1 MASAAPIQT
10 NFNGGELS
18 PTIEGRVDI
27 NKYTNGC
34 YQMRNFIPLVQGPAR
49 RRSGTRFV
57 AEIKNSANRSW
68 LVQFQFSDDIA
79 FTLEFGD
86 QYLRFYTNHGQLQT
100 GVVPAYNGAT
110 AYVVG
115 DLVAQGG
122 VNYYCKAPTTGN
134 APPNA
139 TYWYPLSGTIY
150 EIPTPYTAADLTKS
164 DGTFRLWME
173 QSGDVIYITHPSH
186 PTRKLT
192 RLSNTKW
199 TLTVV
204 DFKGGPFIGVDPDE
218 TRTVYASAATG
229 TGITITASTAIFTAN
244 HVGSLFLIEAK
255 LADAVPQWEVGKS
268 IAGSGIERRSDGNV
282 YSALGAGTTG
292 TIKPTHL
299 EGSRYDGDTGVQWQ
313 YLHSGYGIVRI
324 TGIGGGGT
332 TATADVVSRLPSQA
346 VGAGNPTTRW
356 SFAEFS
362 ADRGYPSHVTF
373 FRERLVLLRNTQAW
387 MSVVAD
393 FENFANRDGAEVTS
407 DMAISIN
414 IASEQ
419 INDVAWVAPS
429 QKLLVGTVGNEFAI
443 GELATSDPLG
453 PANIQAQAQTA
464 HGSRQVRP
472 IRVNDSN
479 LFVQKSGRK
488 LREIRFTFESEGY
501 ATTDLTVLADHVTK
515 GQIVQM
521 AYQQEPHSIVWC
533 AMNNGELVGFTFNR
547 EQDVLGWHPHPIG
560 GTGVFVESVACIPS
574 PDGARDELWMIVRRT
589 INGQTKRYV
598 EYMERDWIQV
608 EGMVIQDAFFVD
620 SGLSYNGAP
629 ATTISGLSHLVGQ
642 TVQVL
647 ADGSTHPDCLVNG
660 SGQITLQRA
669 ASVVQAGLAC
679 HARLKTMRIEAG
691 AVQGTAQGKIK
702 RITKTR
708 VRVLDTLGGRV
719 GPDENRLEWMMDR
732 SSSDPMDSPPAV
744 LTGDTREIP
753 WPGGYELEGR
763 VCIVQDQPLPM
774 TVVAI
779 MPELATQG

>member
-1 MASAAPIQT
+1 MATANPIQT

-27 NKYTNGC
+27 NKYANGC
-34 YQMRNFIPLVQGPAR
+34 RELRGFIPLVQGPAR

-57 AEIKNSANRSW
+57 AEVKNSAHRTW
-68 LVQFQFSDDIA
+68 MVPFQFSNDVN

-86 QYLRFYTNHGQLQT
+86 RYLRFYTNHGQLQT
-100 GVVPAYNGAT
+100 GAVAAYNGAT

-115 DLVAQGG
+115 DLVTQAG
-122 VNYYCKAPTTGN
+122 VNYYCIAATTGN

-139 TYWYPLSGTIY
+139 TYWYPLTGTIY
-150 EIPTPYTAADLTKS
+150 EIPTPWLVADLTRS
-164 DGTFRLWME
+164 TDGTFRLWME
-173 QSGDVIYITHPSH
+173 QSGDVIYITHPSY
-186 PTRKLT
+186 PTQKLT
-192 RLSNTKW
+192 RLANTKW
-199 TLTVV
+199 TLAAV

-229 TGITITASTAIFTAN
+229 TGITVTASTAIFNAN
-244 HVGSLFLIEAK
+244 HIGSLFLIEAK
-255 LADAVPQWEVGKS
+255 LADAVPQWEVGK
-268 IAGSGIERRSDGNV
+268 ALGVGVERRSDGNV
-282 YSALGAGTTG
+282 YQALNAATTG
-292 TIKPTHL
+292 TVKPVHL
-299 EGSRYDGDTGVQWQ
+299 EGSRYDGDTGVQWL

-324 TGIGGGGT
+324 TAIGGGGT
-332 TATADVVSRLPSQA
+332 TATADVISRIPSQA

-373 FRERLVLLRNTQAW
+373 FRERLALFRTTQAW
-387 MSVVAD
+387 LSVSAD

-472 IRVNDSN
+472 IKVNDSN

-521 AYQQEPHSIVWC
+521 AYQQEPHSIVWSAC
-533 AMNNGELVGFTFNR
+533 NNGELIGFTFNR

-560 GTGVFVESVACIPS
+560 GTDVFVESVACIPS

-589 INGQTKRYV
+589 INGATKRYV
-598 EYMERDWIQV
+598 EFMERDWIRI
-608 EGMVIQDAFFVD
+608 EGMAIDDAFFVD
-620 SGLSYNGAP
+620 SGLTYDGAP
-629 ATTISGLSHLVGQ
+629 ATIISGLGHLEGQ

-647 ADGSTHPDCLVNG
+647 ADGSTHPDRVVTGG
-660 SGQITLQRA
+660 SITLQRE
-669 ASVVQAGLAC
+669 ASVVQAGLAYTT
-679 HARLKTMRIEAG
+679 RLKPMRIEAG
-691 AVQGTAQGKIK
+691 AEAGTAQGRIK
-702 RITKTR
+702 RITRMTLR
-708 VRVLDTLGGRV
+708 LLDTLGGRM
-719 GPDENRLEWMMDR
+719 GPDDDHLDEILYR
-732 SSSDPMDSPPAV
+732 SSADPMDGPPAV
-744 LTGDTREIP
+744 LTGDTDEMG
-753 WPGGYELEGR
+753 WPGGYETNGD
-763 VCIVQDQPLPM
+763 IIITQPQPLPM

-779 MPELATQG
+779 MPTLTTQG